1 VPACGLDQFLH
12 VFLPNTPISRDEQV
26 LSAAAAAAE
35 QWPEIHADALAVLL
49 GIVTL
54 PDGVWQ
60 LFNQQNPSLIPSQ
73 NPGSTAQQQ
82 QQRSPGHTRSNS
94 SSSLHAAAGEAGLGE
109 ASAAAAARQQRLLL
123 LDVRR
128 HDERTLYGA
137 IPGALHIPGA
147 ATSPSKPFRALM
159 PPLQLSLNVLLLS
172 QLLTW
177 PWTGFGSEHHA
188 SRAHG
193 VLGPQWVLSCITTAI
208 VQVT

>member
-12 VFLPNTPISRDEQV
+12 VFLPNTPVSRDQQV

-54 PDGVWQ
+54 PEGVWQ
-60 LFNQQNPSLIPSQ
+60 LFSQQNPSLMPSQ
-73 NPGSTAQQQ
+73 NLSRTAQQQ

-94 SSSLHAAAGEAGLGE
+94 SSSLHATAGEGGEGE
-109 ASAAAAARQQRLLL
+109 ATAAAAARQQRLLL

-137 IPGALHIPGA
+137 IPGALHIPGTGMSGSELSGA
-147 ATSPSKPFRALM
+147 MLPL
-159 PPLQLSLNVLLLS
+159 LQLSRNPRLLS
-172 QLLTW
+172 ML
-177 PWTGFGSEHHA
+177 PVA
-188 SRAHG
+188 AR
-193 VLGPQWVLSCITTAI
+193 P
-208 VQVT
+208 